1 MGRPR
6 KEDKQQKETAEL
18 MISVDE
24 FKQTRDSRNN
34 GPSMPASAFL
44 PPAQAL
50 QARVGMGDMSRQ
62 LRELISSIPLVLAQ
76 LRLIPDPKFF
86 IQVVVGLTTLQ
97 AAVQDLLN
105 SYIKHTHSVLG
116 TTPHR
121 LDGISNPLNNND
133 ILAGTGLRGS
143 PPATAGPATTAA
155 PQPVA
160 APVVAP
166 AEEEPVKKGRKP
178 KKEKKEK
185 DPNEPKRPLTMY
197 FLYSA
202 QARPIVKE
210 DLGPNVSPGAVE
222 EEIKKRWREL
232 GEDEKKAWQE
242 VYTKNRDE
250 YLVKIAEYKAA
261 KSEAEAGKSPA
272 VGAEGDVEMAEG
284 AATAAG
290 ATADEATPSEEES
303 EKEPSP
309 AKAPTP
315 PAESKTPKPKRRK
328 TGKENGVAAASSAAA
343 PAHTASPIPLPS
355 HPKNAVES
363 TPAKAKAEKKGK
375 KEEPKEAPK
384 EVVEEPKKR
393 RGRKS
398 KGAEEVAAAA
408 AEAAP
413 AEPEKKNKRKRKS
426 EATAA

>member
-34 GPSMPASAFL
+34 APSMPASAFL

-143 PPATAGPATTAA
+143 PPATAGPATAAA

-272 VGAEGDVEMAEG
+272 AGADADVEMAEG

-290 ATADEATPSEEES
+290 ADEATPSEEES

-408 AEAAP
+408 AETAA

-426 EATAA
+426 EAAAA